1 MGSRLAQT
9 IEGVAM
15 WRRERVAGAVGPT
28 GTRASA
34 PAEPATQRVLRIDLS
49 TLAICHSVP
58 AGSAVGLGVGYRL
71 FTGAGVIP
79 AAAVMTKATQ
89 ASARRTS

>member
-1 MGSRLAQT
+1 MAARTGGGRCRPHRHP
-9 IEGVAM
+9 GVGAC
-15 WRRERVAGAVGPT
+15 RAGY
-28 GTRASA
+28 
-34 PAEPATQRVLRIDLS
+34 QRVLRIDLS